1 MQSCI
6 TPKTAMK
13 ILAVSD
19 EENAALWSGR
29 VRDIAG
35 GVDLII
41 SCGDLRPEYLEFLL
55 TMINAPLLYVFGNH
69 DECDVEGGICIDGR
83 LYEFEGLRILG
94 LGGSMR
100 YRLGANMYSESE
112 MRRRWLKMWPRVG
125 MRGGVDI
132 LVTHAPAKGWGD
144 LEDLA
149 HTGFETFNVILN
161 RYSPKYMLHGHV
173 HSSYG
178 RIKRE
183 IVYPSGTKILN
194 VCGYR
199 VIDFTGKASASSN
212 L

>member
-1 MQSCI
+1 
-6 TPKTAMK
+6 MK

-35 GVDLII
+35 SVDLII

-69 DECDVEGGICIDGR
+69 DECGAEGGICIDGR
-83 LYEFEGLRILG
+83 LVEVDGVKFLG

-100 YRLGANMYSESE
+100 YRLGANMYTEPE
-112 MRRRWLKMWPRVG
+112 MRRRWLKLWPRVG
-125 MRGGVDI
+125 MKGGADV

-144 LEDLA
+144 LGDLA
-149 HTGFETFNVILN
+149 HTGFETFNTIMN
-161 RYSPKYMLHGHV
+161 RYRPKYMLHGHV
-173 HSSYG
+173 HTSYG
-178 RIKRE
+178 RIRRE
-183 IVYPSGTKILN
+183 YVHESGTRTIN

-199 VIDFTGKASASSN
+199 IIDYPRE
-212 L
+212 

>member
-1 MQSCI
+1 
-6 TPKTAMK
+6 MK

-19 EENAALWSGR
+19 EENNALWSER

-35 GVDLII
+35 SVDLII
-41 SCGDLRPEYLEFLL
+41 SCGDLRREYLEFLL

-69 DECDVEGGICIDGR
+69 DECGAEGGICIDGR
-83 LYEFEGLRILG
+83 IVAIDGVRFLG

-100 YRLGANMYSESE
+100 YRLGANMYTESE
-112 MRRRWLKMWPRVG
+112 MRRRWLKLWPRAG
-125 MRGGVDI
+125 MKGGVDV

-144 LEDLA
+144 LGDLA
-149 HTGFETFNVILN
+149 HTGFETFNIIMN

-173 HSSYG
+173 HCSYG

-183 IVYPSGTKILN
+183 CVHPSGTRIIN

-199 VIDFTGKASASSN
+199 LIDYR
-212 L
+212 